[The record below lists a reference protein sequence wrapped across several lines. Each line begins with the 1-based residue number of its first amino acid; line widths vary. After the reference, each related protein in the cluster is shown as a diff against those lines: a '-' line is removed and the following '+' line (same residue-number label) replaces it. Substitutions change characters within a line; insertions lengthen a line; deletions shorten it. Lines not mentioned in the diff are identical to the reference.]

1 MGVVSSKELVSYIFV
16 WIEKR
21 YHMKKLRFLTAIL
34 LTMLTIPM
42 PVSAN
47 MAAPTEPDVGTA
59 VTFEKNDQIAVVSEV
74 LDIVV
79 QGTTADI
86 TATYR
91 MQNTTDTAVS
101 TDSMFVSPN
110 MEEAGITVTAN
121 GTAVEFTT
129 ETWHLEYD
137 SKLEPA
143 DWRYAVLRPSD
154 RTESA
159 DWQLSCDTVTFT
171 LDFAPGEAY
180 DVVVSYTYGLGGYPH
195 LDFNAKNGLL
205 EYYLAP
211 AAMWKDFQN
220 LTINLT
226 LAEDMPKLVDS
237 SVDFEKVGPRQYRF
251 VSDTLPEENL
261 VIRIDENWVQNIA
274 STLRSPYLMMN
285 IFMLAPL
292 WLPVLLV
299 AIVVI
304 VVVVR
309 KSKHKKERSSPT
321 EE

>member
-1 MGVVSSKELVSYIFV
+1 MQ
-16 WIEKR
+16 
-21 YHMKKLRFLTAIL
+21 KLRFLTAIF
-34 LTMLTIPM
+34 LTMVTIAGPA
-42 PVSAN
+42 SAN
-47 MAAPTEPDVGTA
+47 MAAPTEPDIGTA
-59 VTFEKNDQIAVVSEV
+59 VTFAHHNEIAVVSEV

-79 QGTTADI
+79 NGATADI
-86 TATYR
+86 TATYQ

-101 TDSMFVSPN
+101 TDSMFVSPH
-110 MEEAGITVTAN
+110 MEEGGVTVTAN
-121 GTAVEFTT
+121 GQTVDFTA

-137 SKLEPA
+137 SQIETA
-143 DWRYAVLRPSD
+143 DWRYAVLRPSE
-154 RTESA
+154 RTESY
-159 DWQLSCDTVTFT
+159 DWQSTCDTVTFT

-220 LTINLT
+220 LSINLT

-309 KSKHKKERSSPT
+309 KSKHKKEQPSPT